1 MWAQVFESVGVH
13 EKPDL
18 PEAFHERRTHEFG
31 GESTLPDK
39 RIEFGIGQW
48 CNFALS
54 QFPQHCHPTL
64 SLYKFV
70 HITIPIFSKSGGYEL
85 P

>member
-31 GESTLPDK
+31 GESTLRDK
-39 RIEFGIGQW
+39 RIEFGIGQ
-48 CNFALS
+48 
-54 QFPQHCHPTL
+54 
-64 SLYKFV
+64 
-70 HITIPIFSKSGGYEL
+70 
-85 P
+85 